1 MFLFI
6 GQAQD
11 DWVVLDQQ
19 IPDDQVPVLC
29 LGDQFLLKAMQHV
42 DPDHFLGDK

>member
-1 MFLFI
+1 MVLLI

-19 IPDDQVPVLC
+19 VTDDQVPVLC
-29 LGDQFLLKAMQHV
+29 LRDQFLLEAIQDV
-42 DPDHFLGDK
+42 NPYHFLGDK